1 MQIIARIHSQIME
14 LVVIA
19 TNIFMKLE
27 LVVITTSILTEGRDQ
42 IMELVIKMEQLLE
55 VQCNVIDKL

>member
-1 MQIIARIHSQIME
+1 M
-14 LVVIA
+14 IA

-27 LVVITTSILTEGRDQ
+27 LVVITTSILTKGRDQ
-42 IMELVIKMEQLLE
+42 IMELVIKIEQLLE